1 MFVFVILFKKKD
13 IYNRNIH
20 EKGETISIGKE
31 MAMDKT
37 QSISENHGKVSLRF
51 SPAAPTAACW
61 VMLLQLEG
69 ITKCEINREPVTL
82 QTAQAC
88 LLRPT
93 DRCRFQVCEDNGC
106 LSFLVESDYIRS
118 LSNLLD
124 VNLYPE
130 LLNSTKLLQFTLT
143 DDFLRVAGQKAAETE
158 KMLATPSEY
167 NRSCMLQFQE
177 LYIQFLTQH
186 AYEPTNYPDWLA
198 SLLLSLQDVNL
209 FGMSMSQFAS
219 TTPYSYS
226 RLSRLFQNYTGV
238 SLIDYVTDVK
248 IRHAKE
254 LLKNTNMTMLAI
266 ASKLEFS
273 ISYFNKLFKR
283 KVGITPGEYRK
294 RNQKM

>member
-1 MFVFVILFKKKD
+1 
-13 IYNRNIH
+13 
-20 EKGETISIGKE
+20 
-31 MAMDKT
+31 MDKI
-37 QSISENHGKVSLRF
+37 QKENRGNVSLRF
-51 SPAAPTAACW
+51 SPVAPTASCW

-69 ITKCEINREPVTL
+69 TTGCEINRESVTL
-82 QTAQAC
+82 QKAEAC

-93 DRCRFQVCEDNGC
+93 DHCRFQPCEDSRC
-106 LSFLVESDYIRS
+106 LSFLVEADYIRS

-124 VNLYPE
+124 VNVYSE
-130 LLNSTKLLQFTLT
+130 LLSGGTRLCFTLPDGVLT
-143 DDFLRVAGQKAAETE
+143 SAGQKAAAIQQ
-158 KMLATPSEY
+158 MQAAPSEY
-167 NRSCMLQFQE
+167 NRSCILLFQE
-177 LYIQFLTQH
+177 LYLQFLTQH
-186 AYEPTNYPDWLA
+186 AYEPTNYPDWLT

-238 SLIDYVTDVK
+238 SLIDYVTEVK

-254 LLKNTNMTMLAI
+254 LLKNTDMTMLAI

-294 RNQKM
+294 INQKL

>member
-1 MFVFVILFKKKD
+1 
-13 IYNRNIH
+13 
-20 EKGETISIGKE
+20 
-31 MAMDKT
+31 MDKT
-37 QSISENHGKVSLRF
+37 PNMSEIHGNVSLSF
-51 SPAAPTAACW
+51 SPAAPASACW
-61 VMLLQLEG
+61 VLLLQLEG
-69 ITKCEINREPVTL
+69 VTKCEFNRDSVIL
-82 QTAQAC
+82 QKAEAC

-93 DRCRFQVCEDNGC
+93 DHCRFQAGEDSRC

-124 VNLYPE
+124 VNLYAA
-130 LLNSTKLLQFTLT
+130 LLNSEQLLRFTLT
-143 DDFLRVAGQKAAETE
+143 DDFLSTASQKAAAARD
-158 KMLATPSEY
+158 LHAAPSEY

-186 AYEPTNYPDWLA
+186 AYEPTKYPEWLA

-238 SLIDYVTDVK
+238 SLIDYVTEVK
-248 IRHAKE
+248 IRHAKQ

-294 RNQKM
+294 KNQKM

>member
-1 MFVFVILFKKKD
+1 
-13 IYNRNIH
+13 
-20 EKGETISIGKE
+20 
-31 MAMDKT
+31 MDKT
-37 QSISENHGKVSLRF
+37 QSISENHGNVSLRF
-51 SPAAPTAACW
+51 SPIAPTASCW

-69 ITKCEINREPVTL
+69 ATMCEINRDSVTL
-82 QTAQAC
+82 LKTEAC

-93 DRCRFQVCEDNGC
+93 DRCRFQPCEGSGC

-130 LLNSTKLLQFTLT
+130 LLNGAKLLRFTLT
-143 DDFLRVAGQKAAETE
+143 DDFLRGADQKATATE
-158 KMLATPSEY
+158 AMRATPSEY

-226 RLSRLFQNYTGV
+226 RLSRLFRNYTGV

-294 RNQKM
+294 KNQKT

>member
-1 MFVFVILFKKKD
+1 MQKERAKLHTPFSLLKKNFSTKLSEVEKAPKTRKTGPSAYIGTLGPVFRSKSKCLVQQAFLPPHPSFASQKPPSPPGEGFGCSLMMPSRILTVWGFNDTLKRTVPRHSPF
-13 IYNRNIH
+13 YN
-20 EKGETISIGKE
+20 T
-31 MAMDKT
+31 
-37 QSISENHGKVSLRF
+37 
-51 SPAAPTAACW
+51 
-61 VMLLQLEG
+61 
-69 ITKCEINREPVTL
+69 
-82 QTAQAC
+82 
-88 LLRPT
+88 
-93 DRCRFQVCEDNGC
+93 
-106 LSFLVESDYIRS
+106 
-118 LSNLLD
+118 
-124 VNLYPE
+124 E
-130 LLNSTKLLQFTLT
+130 LLNSAKLLRFTLT
-143 DDFLRVAGQKAAETE
+143 EDFLRGASQKTVDIEA
-158 KMLATPSEY
+158 MLATSPEY

-226 RLSRLFQNYTGV
+226 RLSRLFQHYTGV

-294 RNQKM
+294 KNQKM